1 VREAGVYCELVPG
14 TAPWAE
20 LRERHAAGLI
30 LSGGP
35 ASVYEEGAPQVDP
48 AALRA
53 GIPVLGIC
61 YGMQLIAHRL
71 GGEVAPATRRE
82 YGPAV
87 LAVGEPGRL
96 FKGLP
101 AELPVWMNHGDHVLK
116 LPPGFRGLASSGNSP
131 VAAFANQAGVIG
143 IQFHPEVVHT
153 PDGREMIRNFVLK
166 VCGCSP
172 SWTPGSFI
180 TESIERIRA
189 HERALVADAISRLGE
204 VPGLRLH
211 GPLDAAE
218 RGALVSF
225 VIEGASWIRAVGQIR
240 REKAEAGRTLLAHL
254 RVSDDPTVQTVFYED
269 TAALIGLVLAF
280 GGVGLHLLTG
290 SAFWDGLASLLIG
303 VLLAAVAY
311 LLGRTNM
318 GLLIGQQADP
328 RMIRAVYAR
337 LSAKPEVQQVVDL
350 LTMLLGTDKVL
361 LCVRVDFIDRLSADE
376 VERACVRIDD
386 ELRQEFSDLDEI
398 FIEPV
403 PRTDPR
409 LRARVVDRY
418 GSVLENLR

>member
-1 VREAGVYCELVPG
+1 VTNAQAQPAHPHEQADEGGSNSGESTLTVIVALVANALIAVMKAVAGVLTG
-14 TAPWAE
+14 SAAMLAE
-20 LRERHAAGLI
+20 AAHSVADTTTEGL
-30 LSGGP
+30 LL
-35 ASVYEEGAPQVDP
+35 
-48 AALRA
+48 AALRSSKRPA
-53 GIPVLGIC
+53 DRRHPFGYGKVRFFWSLIAAVSIFVTGALYSGFEGLLTIFGRAEDQTLAWVAFLVLG
-61 YGMQLIAHRL
+61 L
-71 GGEVAPATRRE
+71 
-82 YGPAV
+82 
-87 LAVGEPGRL
+87 
-96 FKGLP
+96 
-101 AELPVWMNHGDHVLK
+101 
-116 LPPGFRGLASSGNSP
+116 
-131 VAAFANQAGVIG
+131 
-143 IQFHPEVVHT
+143 
-153 PDGREMIRNFVLK
+153 
-166 VCGCSP
+166 
-172 SWTPGSFI
+172 
-180 TESIERIRA
+180 
-189 HERALVADAISRLGE
+189 
-204 VPGLRLH
+204 
-211 GPLDAAE
+211 
-218 RGALVSF
+218 SF
-225 VIEGASWIRAVGQIR
+225 VIEGVSWIRAVRQIR

>member
-1 VREAGVYCELVPG
+1 VTNAQAQPAHPHEQADEGGSNSGESTLTVIVALVANALIAVMKAVAGVLTG
-14 TAPWAE
+14 SAAMLAE
-20 LRERHAAGLI
+20 AAHSVADTTTEGL
-30 LSGGP
+30 LL
-35 ASVYEEGAPQVDP
+35 
-48 AALRA
+48 AALRSSKRPA
-53 GIPVLGIC
+53 DRRHPFGYGKVRFFWSLIAAVSIFVTGALYSGFEGLLTIFGRAEDQTLAWVAFLVLG
-61 YGMQLIAHRL
+61 L
-71 GGEVAPATRRE
+71 
-82 YGPAV
+82 
-87 LAVGEPGRL
+87 
-96 FKGLP
+96 
-101 AELPVWMNHGDHVLK
+101 
-116 LPPGFRGLASSGNSP
+116 
-131 VAAFANQAGVIG
+131 
-143 IQFHPEVVHT
+143 
-153 PDGREMIRNFVLK
+153 
-166 VCGCSP
+166 
-172 SWTPGSFI
+172 
-180 TESIERIRA
+180 
-189 HERALVADAISRLGE
+189 
-204 VPGLRLH
+204 
-211 GPLDAAE
+211 
-218 RGALVSF
+218 SF
-225 VIEGASWIRAVGQIR
+225 VIEGVSWIRAVRQIR

-409 LRARVVDRY
+409 LRARVVNRY
-418 GSVLENLR
+418 GSVLENLRQDSVPPIT